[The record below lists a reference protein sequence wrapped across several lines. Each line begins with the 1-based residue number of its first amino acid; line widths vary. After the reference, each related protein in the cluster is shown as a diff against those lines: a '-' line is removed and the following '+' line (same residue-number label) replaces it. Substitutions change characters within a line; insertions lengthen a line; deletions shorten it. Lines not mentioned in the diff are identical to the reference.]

1 LMSVTLVR
9 ILTMEKMKSISFS
22 CYDETTLVDNEIQR
36 PKIIGMKFSVVESST
51 MKFSV
56 IKCLPVKFSVTE

>member
-1 LMSVTLVR
+1 
-9 ILTMEKMKSISFS
+9 MEKMKSISFS